1 MEDLIDKTLTNL
13 AINTKLA
20 DVKFII
26 KLFLEGLKGISLD
39 NGNLKKE
46 LKDKARKIDSLENTV
61 KKMLDE
67 KGRFNQ
73 RDRKQ

>member
-13 AINTKLA
+13 ASNTKLA
-20 DVKFII
+20 DVKFTI

-39 NGNLKKE
+39 NDNLKKE
-46 LKDKARKIDSLENTV
+46 LRDKARKIDSLENTV